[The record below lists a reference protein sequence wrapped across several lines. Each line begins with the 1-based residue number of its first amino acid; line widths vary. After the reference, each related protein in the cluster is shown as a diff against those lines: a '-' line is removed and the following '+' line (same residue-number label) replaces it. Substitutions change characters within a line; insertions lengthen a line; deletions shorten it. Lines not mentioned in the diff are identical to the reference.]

1 MSPLPPTRERPV
13 TSALP
18 DGYPGLEPGTSGRS
32 RSATRRW
39 VRRIAIILM
48 VLFAVALGA
57 VAAVAFVAKQQ
68 IDDLVT
74 AKTHEQKVTQRELAK
89 PLPGKPTNIL
99 VLGSDHR
106 TGEAKTDR
114 RSDTLL
120 LVRLDPQ
127 RKTISMLSFPRDTY
141 VDIPGHGKSKINDA
155 YSFGGPALSVKT
167 IKQLTGLDINFAVD
181 VDFKGFRGVV
191 DAFGGIWADVDHRY
205 YTPPEADYMEID
217 LQPGYQLL
225 DGRDALAFARYR
237 HEDVHGD
244 FGRIAR
250 QQLVLAGLK
259 KQIAESSKVN
269 SIPRLARVLGHN
281 TVITAGGGDSV
292 PVGVLY
298 DYLRLATSLSSK
310 DVYQVE
316 FKGGTATADNGASI
330 VTYDESDLKA
340 SVDAFL
346 HPSRQARDQTADQL
360 VGKQAPSAQA
370 AGDAAQPAD
379 TAPVATVPDPSTVS
393 VKVLNGSGIGGAA
406 GTMAGELR
414 SAGYKVDPAQSNADN
429 SNYASTKVFYNGEA
443 ARPAAEALASG
454 IDGSSVAAADGA
466 NSFTTQLLVVVG
478 KTATEFAGAGTADGT
493 TGTDG
498 GPTGGK
504 VSEDNAVPEKAAAK
518 VTTDIQY
525 GKDAMAG
532 VAVKT
537 LQVEY
542 PSVREA
548 SSTFDDGVRSYQ
560 IVKGQSVY
568 DAYRLVGKT
577 AQGDYWGLQGTSW
590 INPPILEGATREAVR
605 GTRTYQLFFLG
616 TKLHMIA
623 WREGNGTYWI
633 SNSVLNTLSNETML
647 AIAQGVKPLR

>member
-1 MSPLPPTRERPV
+1 M
-13 TSALP
+13 
-18 DGYPGLEPGTSGRS
+18 
-32 RSATRRW
+32 RRW
-39 VRRIAIILM
+39 IRRIAI
-48 VLFAVALGA
+48 VLVVLLAVALGA

-106 TGEAKTDR
+106 TGEATTDR

-120 LVRLDPQ
+120 LVRLDPKG
-127 RKTISMLSFPRDTY
+127 KTISMLSFPRDTY
-141 VDIPGHGKSKINDA
+141 VDIPGHGQSKLNDA
-155 YSFGGPALSVKT
+155 YSLGGPALSVKT
-167 IKQLTGLDINFAVD
+167 IKQLTGLDINFVVD

-191 DAFGGIWADVDHRY
+191 DAFGGIWADVDRRY
-205 YTPPEADYMEID
+205 FTPPEANYMEID

-281 TVITAGGGDSV
+281 TEIVAGGGDSV
-292 PVGVLY
+292 PVGVIY
-298 DYLRLATSLSSK
+298 NYIRLATSLSSK

-316 FKGGTATADNGASI
+316 FKGGTGEGPNHASI
-330 VTYDESDLKA
+330 VTYDEDDLKA
-340 SVDAFL
+340 SVEAFL
-346 HPSRQARDQTADQL
+346 HPSRQARDETADQL

-370 AGDAAQPAD
+370 KGDSAQPAD
-379 TAPVATVPDPSTVS
+379 TTPVAKVPDPSTVS

-406 GTMAGELR
+406 GSMAGELQ
-414 SAGYKVDPAQSNADN
+414 SAGYKVDPEKSNADN
-429 SNYASTKVFYNGEA
+429 SNYASTKVFFNGDS

-454 IDGSSVAAADGA
+454 IDGASVAAADGA

-478 KTATEFAGAGTADGT
+478 KTGTSFAGAGSADGT
-493 TGTDG
+493 TGVD
-498 GPTGGK
+498 TGGE
-504 VSEDNAVPEKAAAK
+504 VSPDNSVPEKAAAK
-518 VTTDIQY
+518 VETDVQY
-525 GKDAMAG
+525 GKDSMAG
-532 VAVKT
+532 VAVKN
-537 LQVEY
+537 LQVEF
-542 PSVREA
+542 PTVREE

-577 AQGDYWGLQGTSW
+577 SQGDYWGVQGTSW
-590 INPPILEGATREAVR
+590 KNPPILEGATREARR
-605 GTRTYQLFFLG
+605 GTRTYQLFFTG

-623 WREGNGTYWI
+623 WREGNGTYWV
-633 SNSVLNTLSNETML
+633 SNSVLNMLSNETML
-647 AIAQGVKPLR
+647 AIAQGVRVLR